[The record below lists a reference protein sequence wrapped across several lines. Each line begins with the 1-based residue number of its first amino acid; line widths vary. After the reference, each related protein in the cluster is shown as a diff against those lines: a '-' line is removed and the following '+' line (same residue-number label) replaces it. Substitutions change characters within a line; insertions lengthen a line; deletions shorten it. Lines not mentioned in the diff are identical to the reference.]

1 MHRIEAGRLIPG
13 HGDPVSDGV
22 VVLDGTSIGY
32 AGPAGQAPPTPG
44 AVVTRVAAVM
54 PGMWECHGHFLGTR
68 TFDLGQLPLEPEA
81 LRAARCTRDLRGA
94 LDAGITSVR
103 DVGGLGIHLARVV
116 DEGVIDGPAIY
127 GAGAILS
134 TTGGHGDLHSFPL
147 DWMRDYS
154 AQDSM
159 TRLADGADECAR
171 AVREQLRRN
180 AKVIKVCASGGVLS
194 EVDDPVHQQFTVAE
208 LRVIVEIAGLAD
220 RVVAAHCHGKPGI
233 MAALRAGVRTI
244 EHGTYLDDECCDA
257 MRETSAILVPTRTII
272 EDMLSF
278 RDAVPPY
285 AMAKLDAIADR
296 HAQAV
301 TRAYE
306 HGVTI
311 AMGTDI
317 ALTGPDRPNAWGQN
331 GSEPGY
337 LVKLGMSP
345 LEAIEAAT
353 ASGPLTLGP
362 LAPRSG
368 RLAGGYDAD
377 VIALDADPLADIGV
391 LADPDRIT
399 AVWTRGRQVKGAV
412 AVLRALDAQGEV
424 DFVVQRDAVVAGP
437 RDLRLLQPGAVDRT
451 RPQLGQPEPAAL
463 VEPERVDVV
472 VGGGEPD
479 LAAAEAPRRAR
490 RGLDEHGS
498 DADPALDG
506 VQRDDL
512 QYLPLHLVG
521 EQADDPPGPFGD
533 EPGQFGGPQHAAVHG
548 DEFGTPQLGDEPGE
562 HRAVAL
568 TDRSDPD
575 LRLVHPANY
584 EAMITVM
591 RLQR

>member
-1 MHRIEAGRLIPG
+1 MHRIEAGLLIPG

-22 VVLDGTSIGY
+22 VVLDGPSIGY
-32 AGPAGQAPPTPG
+32 AGPAGLAPPTPG
-44 AVVTRVAAVM
+44 APVTRVTAVM
-54 PGMWECHGHFLGTR
+54 PGMWECHGHLLGTR
-68 TFDLGQLPLEPEA
+68 TFDLGHLPLEPEA
-81 LRAARCTRDLRGA
+81 LRAARCTRDLRAA

-103 DVGGLGIHLARVV
+103 DVGGLGLHLARVV
-116 DEGVIDGPAIY
+116 DEGAIDGPAIY

-154 AQDSM
+154 AQGGM
-159 TRLADGADECAR
+159 TRLADGPDECAR
-171 AVREQLRRN
+171 AVREQLRQN

-208 LRVIVEIAGLAD
+208 LRVIVEVAGLAD

-278 RDAVPPY
+278 RDVKGTVPPY
-285 AMAKLDAIADR
+285 AMAKLDAIADL

-317 ALTGPDRPNAWGQN
+317 ALTGPDLPNAWGQN

-362 LAPRSG
+362 QAPRSG
-368 RLAGGYDAD
+368 RLAEGYDAD

-399 AVWTRGRQVKGAV
+399 AVWARGRQVKGA
-412 AVLRALDAQGEV
+412 
-424 DFVVQRDAVVAGP
+424 
-437 RDLRLLQPGAVDRT
+437 
-451 RPQLGQPEPAAL
+451 
-463 VEPERVDVV
+463 
-472 VGGGEPD
+472 
-479 LAAAEAPRRAR
+479 AAA
-490 RGLDEHGS
+490 
-498 DADPALDG
+498 
-506 VQRDDL
+506 
-512 QYLPLHLVG
+512 
-521 EQADDPPGPFGD
+521 
-533 EPGQFGGPQHAAVHG
+533 
-548 DEFGTPQLGDEPGE
+548 
-562 HRAVAL
+562 
-568 TDRSDPD
+568 
-575 LRLVHPANY
+575 
-584 EAMITVM
+584 
-591 RLQR
+591 

>member
-13 HGDPVSDGV
+13 HGGPVSDGV
-22 VVLDGTSIGY
+22 VVLDGPSIGY
-32 AGPAGQAPPTPG
+32 AGPAALAPPTPG
-44 AVVTRVAAVM
+44 ALVTRVTAVM

-68 TFDLGQLPLEPEA
+68 TFDLGHLPLEPEA
-81 LRAARCTRDLRGA
+81 LRAARCTRDLRAA

-103 DVGGLGIHLARVV
+103 DVGGLGLYLARVV

-154 AQDSM
+154 ARGSM

-208 LRVIVEIAGLAD
+208 LRVIVEVAGLAD

-244 EHGTYLDDECCDA
+244 EHGTYLDDEGCDA

-272 EDMLSF
+272 EDMRSF
-278 RDAVPPY
+278 RDTVPPY
-285 AMAKLDAIADR
+285 AMAKLDTIADL

-317 ALTGPDRPNAWGQN
+317 ALTGPDLPNAWGQN

-362 LAPRSG
+362 QAPRSG
-368 RLAGGYDAD
+368 RLAEGYDAD

-399 AVWTRGRQVKGAV
+399 AVWTRGRQVKGA
-412 AVLRALDAQGEV
+412 
-424 DFVVQRDAVVAGP
+424 
-437 RDLRLLQPGAVDRT
+437 
-451 RPQLGQPEPAAL
+451 
-463 VEPERVDVV
+463 
-472 VGGGEPD
+472 
-479 LAAAEAPRRAR
+479 AAA
-490 RGLDEHGS
+490 
-498 DADPALDG
+498 
-506 VQRDDL
+506 
-512 QYLPLHLVG
+512 
-521 EQADDPPGPFGD
+521 
-533 EPGQFGGPQHAAVHG
+533 
-548 DEFGTPQLGDEPGE
+548 
-562 HRAVAL
+562 
-568 TDRSDPD
+568 
-575 LRLVHPANY
+575 
-584 EAMITVM
+584 
-591 RLQR
+591 